1 MANGEH
7 FSCRQAISLKRNK
20 KYKESSLMTSS
31 TTRYAQRAAI
41 PQLVFLQLWTLNVPV
56 GNTIFMK
63 PQQSL
68 NNFACETQPLA

>member
-1 MANGEH
+1 
-7 FSCRQAISLKRNK
+7 
-20 KYKESSLMTSS
+20 MTPS